1 MYQKD
6 CTGGWT
12 SGGGGVPIEPPCCS
26 WNGEEEIYEGMY
38 DNDYEY
44 SEQELKWIEEERKEK
59 ERQER
64 NRKEVEEKERLRRI
78 VYSKNKCGSSDIK
91 YSGSIC
97 CDWFC
102 HHCNRWVSP
111 GHESWSG
118 GIGETSCP
126 RCGNTLVH
134 CGDLD

>member
-1 MYQKD
+1 MYQND

-26 WNGEEEIYEGMY
+26 WNDEEEIYEGMY
-38 DNDYEY
+38 DDDYEY
-44 SEQELKWIEEERKEK
+44 SEQELKWIEEERREK
-59 ERQER
+59 EIEEKKQKER
-64 NRKEVEEKERLRRI
+64 EEKERLRRV
-78 VYSKNKCGSSDIK
+78 VYSKSKYGSSDIK
-91 YSGSIC
+91 YGGSIC
-97 CDWFC
+97 YDWFC

-111 GHESWSG
+111 EHESWSG
-118 GIGETSCP
+118 GIGETWCP

>member
-1 MYQKD
+1 MYQND
-6 CTGGWT
+6 CVGGWT
-12 SGGGGVPIEPPCCS
+12 SGGGGIPIEPPCCS

-44 SEQELKWIEEERKEK
+44 SEQELKWIEEERREK
-59 ERQER
+59 EIEGKKQKER
-64 NRKEVEEKERLRRI
+64 KEKERLRRI
-78 VYSKNKCGSSDIK
+78 VSSKSKYGSSDIK
-91 YSGSIC
+91 YNGSIC
-97 CDWFC
+97 NDWFC
-102 HHCNRWVSP
+102 HHCSRWVSP
-111 GHESWSG
+111 GYESWSG

>member
-1 MYQKD
+1 MYQND
-6 CTGGWT
+6 CVGGWT
-12 SGGGGVPIEPPCCS
+12 SGGGGIPIEPPCCS

-38 DNDYEY
+38 DNNYEY
-44 SEQELKWIEEERKEK
+44 SEKELKWIAEEHREKELEEKKRKE
-59 ERQER
+59 R
-64 NRKEVEEKERLRRI
+64 EEKERLRRI
-78 VYSKNKCGSSDIK
+78 IYSKSKYGSSDIK
-91 YSGSIC
+91 YAGSIC
-97 CDWFC
+97 YDWFC

-118 GIGETSCP
+118 GIGETWCP

>member
-1 MYQKD
+1 MYQND
-6 CTGGWT
+6 CAGGWT

-38 DNDYEY
+38 DDDYEY
-44 SEQELKWIEEERKEK
+44 SEQELKWIEEERR
-59 ERQER
+59 ER
-64 NRKEVEEKERLRRI
+64 EVEEKKRKEREEKEILRRI
-78 VYSKNKCGSSDIK
+78 VYSKSKYGSSDIK
-91 YSGSIC
+91 YGGSIC
-97 CDWFC
+97 YDWFC

-118 GIGETSCP
+118 GIGETWCP

>member
-1 MYQKD
+1 MYQND
-6 CTGGWT
+6 CVGGWT
-12 SGGGGVPIEPPCCS
+12 SGCGGIPIEPPCCN
-26 WNGEEEIYEGMY
+26 WNGEEEIYKGMY

-44 SEQELKWIEEERKEK
+44 SEQELKWIEEERREK
-59 ERQER
+59 EIEEEKQKER
-64 NRKEVEEKERLRRI
+64 EEKERLQRI
-78 VYSKNKCGSSDIK
+78 VYSKSKYGSSDIK

-97 CDWFC
+97 NDWFC

-118 GIGETSCP
+118 GIGETWCP

>member
-1 MYQKD
+1 MYQND

-26 WNGEEEIYEGMY
+26 WNDEEEIYEGMY
-38 DNDYEY
+38 DDDYEY
-44 SEQELKWIEEERKEK
+44 SEQELKWIEEERREK
-59 ERQER
+59 EIEEKKQKER
-64 NRKEVEEKERLRRI
+64 GEKERLRRI
-78 VYSKNKCGSSDIK
+78 VYSKSKYGSSDIK
-91 YSGSIC
+91 YDGSIC
-97 CDWFC
+97 HDWFC

-111 GHESWSG
+111 GHESWNG
-118 GIGETSCP
+118 GIGETWCP